1 MFRLRKPSDMEIRSF
16 LATQER
22 LPFSYPEV
30 GASRGGAP
38 AGHPINHRRGKLGAG
53 QETYTRAVNAIRRWK
68 MYDLPWTRLCWPD
81 TPIRVGET
89 VVVVAHHVGFWSLNP
104 SRIIYLIED
113 EGAIRRYGFAFGT
126 LPGHSEHGEE
136 RFTVEWHHGDD
147 SVWYD
152 IFAFA
157 GPQHLLAKVG
167 YPVVRLIQKRFAADS
182 EQSMRRAVAGEHV

>member
-1 MFRLRKPSDMEIRSF
+1 MFLLRKPSDMEIRSF

-38 AGHPINHRRGKLGAG
+38 PGYPINHRRGKLGAG
-53 QETYTRAVNAIRRWK
+53 LETYTRAVNAIRRWK

-81 TPIRVGET
+81 TPIRVGES
-89 VVVVAHHVGFWSLNP
+89 VVVLARHAGFWSLNP

-113 EGAIRRYGFAFGT
+113 EGPIRRYGFAFGT
-126 LPGHSEHGEE
+126 LPGHSERGEE
-136 RFTVEWHHGDD
+136 RFTVEWHRGDD
-147 SVWYD
+147 SVWYEV
-152 IFAFA
+152 FAFA

-167 YPVVRLIQKRFAADS
+167 YPVARLVQKRFALDS
-182 EQSMRRAVAGEHV
+182 ERVMRAVASGERA